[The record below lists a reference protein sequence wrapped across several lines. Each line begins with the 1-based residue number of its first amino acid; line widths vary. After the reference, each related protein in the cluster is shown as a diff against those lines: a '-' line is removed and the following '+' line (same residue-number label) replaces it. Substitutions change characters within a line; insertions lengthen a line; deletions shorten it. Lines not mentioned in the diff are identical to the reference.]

1 MSSPTAAL
9 RAGLAYVRRNPL
21 TLITAA
27 REAARLRLT
36 VPLDLVRW
44 GLGRIKSDKVG
55 DFSVAASPPGIEIG
69 LLAQVMGNGI
79 RVGGVVRIDEVTFD
93 AEALRVAIRL
103 NGLRVEPTS
112 SGPGPIQALLASGAI
127 DLSKPGNLVTFLPKR
142 PPMLIEAEG
151 DRLVFDLLRVPA
163 LARNTKLRRALSL
176 LAPVLSVRDV
186 VTQGDELMV
195 GLRVS
200 PSGLPLLFSALRG

>member
-9 RAGLAYVRRNPL
+9 RASFDYVRRNPL
-21 TLITAA
+21 SLISAV

-55 DFSVAASPPGIEIG
+55 DFTVAASPPGIEIG
-69 LLAQVMGNGI
+69 LVAQVMGNGI
-79 RVGGVVRIDEVTFD
+79 RVGGVVTIDEVAFT
-93 AEALRVAIRL
+93 AESLRLAIRL

-112 SGPGPIQALLASGAI
+112 SGSGPIQALLASGAI

-142 PPMLIEAEG
+142 PAMLVEAEG
-151 DRLVFDLLRVPA
+151 DRLVFDLLKIPA
-163 LARNTKLRRALSL
+163 LAKNATLRRALGA
-176 LAPVLSVRDV
+176 LAPVLSVREAV
-186 VTQGDELMV
+186 VQGDELLV
-195 GLRVS
+195 GLRIS